1 MAVIPHK
8 LEREEKQEG
17 SLLVFL
23 GAAPGVGKTYAMLA
37 AARELERQGVDLV
50 VGLVE
55 THGQRDTEELLARLE
70 VLPRRRLGSRDHLLE
85 EFDLDASLARRPHVL
100 VVDELAHPNAPGSRH
115 QHRWQDIE
123 ELLAAGI
130 DVLTTVDVQHLESL
144 NDLIRKITGIV
155 VRDRIPDSLLDRA
168 RDLVLVDL
176 PPRELIARLRQGKVS
191 VPEYAQAGVDDYFS
205 PAKLSALREL
215 AARTVADWIE
225 TDLRKAMVAAGRTP
239 PPLARRVLVAVD
251 GSTASAYLV
260 RAARRIARRRHA
272 PWTALYVDSGRAP
285 TAVASRAH
293 AALRLAQRLGG
304 DAEVVRG
311 TLVAEELLAYAARHG
326 AATIAIGRTRERPLA
341 RLFGRT
347 VGQRLLRLG
356 THLELVILTAPAAR
370 GRTRARSL
378 LDLRQGERSAFD
390 WRAHAGAL
398 AAVAAAVM
406 VARPLEDLVGI
417 ENLALIFVTAVV
429 ASAARGGLGPALT
442 AAVVAS
448 LCYSFLFAEPR
459 LSLEVSRQ
467 SELVTLVL
475 FLLVAL
481 ICGPL
486 AARLRAQI
494 LLLRAAHA
502 DTAALQRLSERLA
515 AAVDVTGAAHAVAE
529 QLAATLGARSCVLV
543 TGPESGKL
551 EPVAWHPAGE
561 APEPLGEADMAA
573 AHWARAHREAAGRFT
588 DTLAAAR
595 WWFLPGAT
603 EGRCD
608 ALVGALLAADA
619 AGIPPERLR
628 LAEAIA
634 HQLAVAIERI
644 RLVAELE
651 TARVEGE
658 TERLRNALLSSVSH
672 DLRSPLAAMIG
683 AATSLRAYDAGLA
696 PEERAELATTLI
708 EEGQR
713 LDRYVQNL
721 LDMARLGQGA
731 IRLEHDWTTVADLLG
746 AALERMRRYYPE
758 SSIDLHLAPELPLL
772 YVHAAL
778 VEQALFNILENAA
791 HFSPAGVPI
800 RVVAGTDQGQ
810 LQIDISDRGPGI
822 APPERQ
828 RIFDMF
834 YRVGSGNG
842 DRHGTG
848 LGLSICRGMIGAH
861 GGAVEALD
869 GADGVGATIRVRLP
883 VIEPP
888 TGAEE

>member
-1 MAVIPHK
+1 MVSTPDNQDRSERQDGG
-8 LEREEKQEG
+8 LEI
-17 SLLVFL
+17 FL
-23 GAAPGVGKTYAMLA
+23 GAAPGVGKTYTMLA
-37 AARELERQGVDLV
+37 AARALARRGVDLV

-55 THGQRDTEELLARLE
+55 THGQRDTEDLLTGLE
-70 VLPRRRLGSRDHLLE
+70 VLPRRRLGPRDHGRE
-85 EFDLDASLARRPHVL
+85 ELDLDASLARRPEVL
-100 VVDELAHPNAPGSRH
+100 VVDDLAHANAPGSRH

-130 DVLTTVDVQHLESL
+130 DVLTAVDIQHLESL
-144 NDLIRKITGIV
+144 NDLIREITGIA
-155 VRDRIPDSLLDRA
+155 VRDTVPDRLIDRA

-176 PPRELIARLRQGKVS
+176 PPRELIARVRQGKVA
-191 VPEYAQAGVDDYFS
+191 VPEWAPAGAEDYFS
-205 PAKLSALREL
+205 PTKLAALRQL
-215 AARTVADWIE
+215 AARTLADRVE
-225 TDLRKAMVAAGRTP
+225 ADLRAGMLAAGQTTL

-251 GSTASAYLV
+251 GSPASTYLV

-272 PWTALYVDSGRAP
+272 PWTAVYVDSGRAP
-285 TAVASRAH
+285 AAAARAH

-304 DAEVVRG
+304 EAEVVRG

-326 AATIAIGRTRERPLA
+326 AATIAIGRARERPLA
-341 RLFGRT
+341 RLLGRS

-356 THLELVILTAPAAR
+356 AHLELVIFTAPAAR
-370 GRTRARSL
+370 ARARTRLA
-378 LDLRQGERSAFD
+378 LRQGEPTALD
-390 WRAHAGAL
+390 WRAYAEAL
-398 AAVAAAVM
+398 LAVAGV
-406 VARPLEDLVGI
+406 VLVGGPLEGLVGS
-417 ENLALIFVTAVV
+417 ENLALLFVTAVV

-448 LCYSFLFAEPR
+448 LCYTFLFAEPR
-459 LSLEVSRQ
+459 LSLRVSRP
-467 SELVTLVL
+467 SEVVTLVL

-515 AAVDVTGAAHAVAE
+515 AAVDVAGAARAVAE
-529 QLAATLGARSCVLV
+529 QLAATLGARTCVLV
-543 TGPESGKL
+543 AGPENGTL
-551 EPVAWHPAGE
+551 GPVAWHPPDD
-561 APEPLGEADMAA
+561 APELLAAGDLAA
-573 AHWARAHREAAGRFT
+573 AHWARDHREAAGRFT
-588 DTLAAAR
+588 DTLAGAR

-603 EGRCD
+603 EERCD

-619 AGIPPERLR
+619 TGIPPERLR
-628 LAEAIA
+628 LAAAIA

-651 TARVEGE
+651 TARVQGE

-696 PEERAELATTLI
+696 AEERAELATTLI

-731 IRLEHDWTTVADLLG
+731 IRLEHDWTAVGDLLG
-746 AALERMRRYYPE
+746 AALARMRRYYPE
-758 SSIDLHLAPELPLL
+758 AVIELHLAPELPLL

-791 HFSPAGVPI
+791 HFSPAGAPI
-800 RVVAGTDQGQ
+800 RVTADTDQGQ
-810 LQIDISDRGPGI
+810 LAIDISDRGPGI
-822 APPERQ
+822 APAERQ

-834 YRVGSGNG
+834 YRVGSGGG

-869 GADGVGATIRVRLP
+869 GPDGIGTTVRVRLP
-883 VIEPP
+883 VVEPP
-888 TGAEE
+888 NGADE